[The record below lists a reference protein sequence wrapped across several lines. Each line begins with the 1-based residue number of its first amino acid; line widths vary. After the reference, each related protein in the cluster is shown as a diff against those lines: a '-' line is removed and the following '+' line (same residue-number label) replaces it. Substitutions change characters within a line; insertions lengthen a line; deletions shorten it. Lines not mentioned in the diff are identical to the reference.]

1 MIALRS
7 PAKLRAW
14 QGKLARKARKA
25 RTTIKTAKQAR
36 LIVHGL
42 TRSGNV
48 RKGLSEPSKMP
59 GRGWSL
65 PAKLACPVGAKLA
78 EIPGTVCAGCYADKG
93 RYTESTVAESLRARW
108 TKVNE
113 AMTTIEGAAEWC
125 AAMAYLIE
133 HQSPEVFRWHD
144 AGDLF
149 SDKYVMM
156 IFTVIRMTKN
166 TRHWI
171 PTKEFGRI
179 ARLVVREGYAVP
191 RNVTVRVS
199 AYKVGE
205 RISIPPALKSR
216 GIRSSSVNVQESAQC
231 PAYTQNGE
239 CRDCRLCW
247 SRAVPNTNYPLH

>member
-7 PAKLRAW
+7 PARLRAW
-14 QGKLARKARKA
+14 QGQVASKARA
-25 RTTIKTAKQAR
+25 IRPTIKTAKQAR
-36 LIVHGL
+36 IVVHGL
-42 TRSGNV
+42 TKLGNV

-78 EIPGTVCAGCYADKG
+78 KIPGTVCADCYADTG

-113 AMTTIEGAAEWC
+113 AMTTIDGAAEWC

-133 HQSPEVFRWHD
+133 HQSPDVFRWHD

-149 SDKYVMM
+149 SDKYIMM
-156 IFTVIRMTKN
+156 VFAVIRMTKT

-179 ARLVVREGYAVP
+179 ARLVIREGYAVP

-205 RISIPPALKSR
+205 IMPIPPALKSR
-216 GIRSSSVNVQESAQC
+216 GIRSSSVNVQNSTQC

-239 CRDCRLCW
+239 CQNCRLCW
-247 SRAVPNTNYPLH
+247 SRNINNTNYPLQ